1 MLAQYTL
8 PRPISSPTRR
18 TVIEN
23 GAMGM
28 ILFVF
33 VEAMLFS
40 GLVSAF
46 VIAKAGSAGLWPPL
60 GQPRLPAGETAI
72 NTVALLLSG
81 AVVLV
86 AGRAYRKHSAKAGH
100 LLLTAILLGSFFV
113 CFQGVEW
120 IGLLREGLTLTS
132 SQQGSFFYLII
143 GMHAAHAVGAIVFL
157 TVAWVRLLDGMLDSS
172 TFVAARILW
181 YFVVCVWPILYVL
194 VYL

>member
-1 MLAQYTL
+1 M
-8 PRPISSPTRR
+8 PRPISAPPRR
-18 TVIEN
+18 AVIEN
-23 GAMGM
+23 GALGM
-28 ILFVF
+28 IMFVF
-33 VEAMLFS
+33 VEVMLFS

-46 VIAKAGSAGLWPPL
+46 VIAKAGSRGLWPPL
-60 GQPRLPAGETAI
+60 GQPRLPVEETAV
-72 NTVALLLSG
+72 NTLALLVSG
-81 AVVLV
+81 VLV
-86 AGRAYRKHSAKAGH
+86 LAAGRGYRKHSANAGRI
-100 LLLTAILLGSFFV
+100 LLTAILLGAFFV

-157 TVAWVRLLDGMLDSS
+157 AVAWMRLLDGVLDSS

-181 YFVVCVWPILYVL
+181 YFVVCIWPILYVL